1 MLLVFL
7 RFFFFTCFYMFHFFH
22 YKFFEIFVY
31 NFGFL
36 DFFKRLFY
44 FCYFCYCF
52 SWGGGIFSKFLRL
65 LLKVTEVAT
74 EHQKLPNIRKNRIKD
89 LFWQK
94 SLGRSWLYLLV
105 ILKVVLIIKWQ
116 VFLTDPV

>member
-1 MLLVFL
+1 M
-7 RFFFFTCFYMFHFFH
+7 
-22 YKFFEIFVY
+22 
-31 NFGFL
+31 
-36 DFFKRLFY
+36 
-44 FCYFCYCF
+44 
-52 SWGGGIFSKFLRL
+52 GGIFSKFLRL
-65 LLKVTEVAT
+65 LLKFTEVAT

-89 LFWQK
+89 LFWPKGQK